1 MQTKEGEYTKP
12 MREQQKS
19 FNAASFTYFLIVV
32 LFVTM
37 RLLSS
42 FGLLKFMGEG
52 GDYFFTIL
60 IQVVL
65 LFCGSMFLYPALKK
79 QKTKFTCQEFAIKKI
94 SGKAVGFS
102 ILLGAV
108 VFFLNMYVSSA
119 FNGFISL
126 LGYEHSSQA
135 VSSYSFGNLV
145 LNLIFTA
152 FLPAVC
158 EEVAHRGML
167 LRAYQPLG
175 TWKAI
180 LISSLM
186 FGLLHI
192 NIEQF
197 FYATII
203 GLFLG
208 LLTMMCNSIIP
219 AMIIHFMNN
228 ALSTYLLFSEVN
240 GLPLGKFIL
249 TIESV
254 LTSNVFV
261 GMLLSIFI
269 IIALVWLGKYLLDLL
284 VKNRIGEDFGK
295 LQQQFLKEV
304 TRQKYLLSVENS
316 RKEFLGEEP
325 IHDPIEQAEL
335 MQIKD
340 FAAYFEDKQEPFVPS
355 KYAKLLTCATLV
367 LGAVLTIFTFVW
379 GVL

>member
-19 FNAASFTYFLIVV
+19 FSAASLTYFLIVV

-42 FGLLKFMGEG
+42 FGLLKFMGEW

-79 QKTKFTCQEFAIKKI
+79 QKNKFTCQEFAIKKI
-94 SGKAVGFS
+94 SGKAVWLS

-208 LLTMMCNSIIP
+208 LLTMMCNSIVP

-228 ALSTYLLFSEVN
+228 ALSSYLLFSEVN
-240 GLPLGKFIL
+240 GLPFGKFIL
-249 TIESV
+249 TIEGV

-261 GMLLSIFI
+261 GMLLSIII

-284 VKNRIGEDFGK
+284 VKDRIGEDFGK

-316 RKEFLGEEP
+316 RKEFLGEEV
-325 IHDPIEQAEL
+325 IHDPIEQTEL

-367 LGAVLTIFTFVW
+367 LGVVLTIFTFVW